1 LKKQLIH
8 SMDDTYHEYLRDESK
23 MRGAADSISFP
34 ESEAEI
40 GNILRVTRE
49 NRMPVTIQGGK
60 TGVVGSAVPSRGHI
74 MNLSLMNKVKSF
86 FIAEA
91 GEAFLKVEP
100 GITLNELRKAID
112 RLETP
117 KALFWPPDPSES
129 TATVGGIASTDA
141 KGICFHLYG
150 KSTSHISGIRVMNA
164 EGSIRDLKS
173 GQDAIVINGK
183 SKDLQDVYLGGEG
196 MYGVITELT
205 LRLMPKPREIWGI
218 GFFFEDREDGMSFS
232 DQLKATSFEV
242 QGANIAAIEYLDHTI
257 INALERRKNELT
269 KLKHIPD
276 VATRIAT
283 MVYVEI
289 HGDQEEAIEEIAEA
303 LMTIGSSFNGDPDH
317 TWAFSGEPEIDKM
330 RNFLHA
336 AAEIAILHVEK
347 VRSEDPRITK
357 LGIDISLEGDGLKT
371 WVSRIEKT
379 LQKENLKAGYWGH
392 IGSNRLHIDILPG
405 SYGEFVKGRAL
416 FETWAERFPASLG
429 NAITS
434 YGIGKLKK
442 SIFLKTVSKAYIEEL
457 HQMKKQ
463 LDKHNLWNPGN
474 MIEVL

>member
-1 LKKQLIH
+1 MERQLIH
-8 SMDDTYHEYLRDESK
+8 PMDETYHEYLKDESK

-40 GNILRVTRE
+40 GHILQVTRQ

-60 TGVVGSAVPSRGHI
+60 TGVVGSAVPLRGHI
-74 MNLSLMNKVKSF
+74 MNLSHMNKVKSF
-86 FIAEA
+86 FIAGE

-100 GITLNELRKAID
+100 GITLNELQKAID

-117 KALFWPPDPSES
+117 RAVFWPPDPSES
-129 TATVGGIASTDA
+129 TATAGGIASTDA

-150 KSTSHISGIRVMNA
+150 KSASYISGIRVMNA
-164 EGSIRDLKS
+164 EGSIRDLER
-173 GQDAIVINGK
+173 GQDAIVINGE
-183 SKDLQDVYLGGEG
+183 SKDLLDVYLGGEG

-205 LRLMPKPREIWGI
+205 LRLIPKPREIWGI

-242 QGANIAAIEYLDHTI
+242 QGAQIAAIEYLDHTI
-257 INALERRKNELT
+257 INALEMHKNT
-269 KLKHIPD
+269 MAKVKRIPD
-276 VATRIAT
+276 VAPHISA

-289 HGDQEEAIEEIAEA
+289 HGDHEEAIEEIAAA
-303 LMTIGSSFNGDPDH
+303 LMMMAASFNGDPDQ

-336 AAEIAILHVEK
+336 AAETAILHIEK

-357 LGIDISLEGDGLKT
+357 LGIDISIEGDGLKT
-371 WVSRIEKT
+371 LASRIEKT

-392 IGSNRLHIDILPG
+392 IGSGRLHIDILPG
-405 SYGEFVKGRAL
+405 SYGEFVKGKAL
-416 FETWAERFPASLG
+416 LETWAERFPVALG

-442 SIFLKTVSKAYIEEL
+442 SIFLQTF
-457 HQMKKQ
+457 
-463 LDKHNLWNPGN
+463 PG
-474 MIEVL
+474 

>member
-1 LKKQLIH
+1 
-8 SMDDTYHEYLRDESK
+8 MDDTYHEYLKDESK

-40 GNILRVTRE
+40 GKILQVMRE
-49 NRMPVTIQGGK
+49 NQMPVTIQGGK

-74 MNLSLMNKVKSF
+74 MNLSHMNKVKSF
-86 FIAEA
+86 FIAEE
-91 GEAFLKVEP
+91 GKAFLKVEP
-100 GITLNELRKAID
+100 GITLKELRKAID

-117 KALFWPPDPSES
+117 KAFFWPPDPSES

-141 KGICFHLYG
+141 KGICFQLYG
-150 KSTSHISGIRVMNA
+150 KTVSYVAGIRVMNA
-164 EGSIRDLKS
+164 EGSIRDLKK
-173 GQDAIVINGK
+173 GQGAIVINGE
-183 SKDLQDVYLGGEG
+183 SKDLLDVYLGGEG

-205 LRLMPKPREIWGI
+205 LRLIPKPREIWGI

-242 QGANIAAIEYLDHTI
+242 QGAKIAAMEYLDHTI
-257 INALERRKNELT
+257 LNALEIHKNNMT
-269 KLKHIPD
+269 KLKRIPD
-276 VATRIAT
+276 VATHIAA

-289 HGDQEEAIEEIAEA
+289 HGDQEDAIEEIAAA
-303 LMTIGSSFNGDPDH
+303 LMTIGSGFNGDPDK

-330 RNFLHA
+330 RDLLCA
-336 AAEIAILHVEK
+336 AAETAIFHIEK

-357 LGIDISLEGDGLKT
+357 LGIDISLEGVGLKT

-379 LQKENLKAGYWGH
+379 LQKENLNAGYWGH

-405 SYGEFVKGRAL
+405 SYGEFVKGKAL
-416 FETWAERFPASLG
+416 FETWAERFPAALG

-442 SIFLKTVSKAYIEEL
+442 SIFLKTASQACIQEL
-457 HQMKKQ
+457 HQLKKQ
-463 LDKHNLWNPGN
+463 LDTHNLWNPGN
-474 MIEVL
+474 MIEV